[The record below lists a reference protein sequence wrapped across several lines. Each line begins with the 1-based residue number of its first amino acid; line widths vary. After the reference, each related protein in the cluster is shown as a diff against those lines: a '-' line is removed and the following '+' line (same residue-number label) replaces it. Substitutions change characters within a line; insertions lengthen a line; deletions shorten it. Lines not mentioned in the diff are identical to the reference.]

1 MQLNKR
7 RNLMYGYFTE
17 RSYSG
22 DLPYTDL
29 AAERRRADL
38 EIPGVDYSKE
48 RGRVG
53 YWERIRISTKRG
65 AESIGRPIG
74 LYDTL
79 QLSRADMLDSD
90 GLEDAKNEIA
100 GGICRML
107 DASEIFPGRI
117 LVCGLGNP
125 YLTPDAIGYETAREV
140 KPTMHIK
147 EYNERIFKQL
157 SCAEI
162 AVITPGVAATS
173 GLDAAVSVRGI
184 CDLIKPDA
192 VIAIDALATRDAKRL
207 GSTVQICNTGISP
220 GSGLGNPRLAIG
232 IETVGVPVIA
242 IGVPTVIDTRVLCCE
257 SDFSGPPMFVS
268 PKEINEIVSS
278 AAKIIGGGINRSL
291 GIYA

>member
-1 MQLNKR
+1 
-7 RNLMYGYFTE
+7 MYGYFTE

-29 AAERRRADL
+29 AAERHRADL
-38 EIPGVDYSKE
+38 EIPGVEYHKE
-48 RGRVG
+48 NCRVG
-53 YWERIRISTKRG
+53 YWERIRISSKRG
-65 AESIGRPIG
+65 AESIGRPMG

-79 QLSRADMLDSD
+79 QLGRADTLDTEEI
-90 GLEDAKNEIA
+90 EDAKNEIA

-107 DASEIFPGRI
+107 DKSDIFPGRI
-117 LVCGLGNP
+117 LICGLGNP
-125 YLTPDAIGYETAREV
+125 YLTPDSIGEQAAKEV

-147 EYNERIFKQL
+147 EHDPKIFKRL

-173 GLDAAVSVRGI
+173 GLDAAVIVRGV
-184 CDLIKPDA
+184 CDLIRPDA
-192 VIAIDALATRDAKRL
+192 VIAIDSLAARDASRL

-220 GSGLGNPRLAIG
+220 GSGIGNPRLAIG

-242 IGVPTVIDTRVLCCE
+242 IGVPTVIDTRVLCC
-257 SDFSGPPMFVS
+257 DGDCAAAPMFVS
-268 PKEINEIVSS
+268 PKEINEIASS
-278 AAKIIGGGINRSL
+278 AARIIGGGINRAL